1 MATPDDIAALRRE
14 LEGLLAQARRI
25 EQRIDALEATPEAAP
40 LEVAA
45 APEPEPARPVPVPVP
60 VPVPPPLPVRR
71 AAAEESTREAESVAP
86 MATEPP
92 AAPAWSLADGLRSIY
107 RAIGPK
113 ESMSWEMALGTYW
126 LPRLAVLLLA
136 IGVVWGLTL
145 AAQRW
150 GGWWQPYLR
159 LAAGYGLAA
168 ALYGG
173 GRYFERKRDGLA
185 AGSFIDYARVMMAGG
200 TALVYFVTFAT
211 YYVPYTRIF
220 ADPYITLLLLTAI
233 MAGWGFMAHR
243 RRSAT
248 LALAVTL
255 LGHFTAGLATLTLPE
270 PPTATIVGL
279 LALNLGAGYFIA
291 RFGWRLVG
299 LAGVIGGYV
308 NYFLWLAYSESSD
321 SPAALAGGMA
331 VLVAYW
337 AIFAV
342 AEYLASARPDV
353 QASHRLRSLYLSLNS
368 GGLVLLGVGLVMG
381 FDFAEPHLY
390 AFLFTAAAVF
400 LAFGLLYLRTRPG
413 DTLYSVYITKAS
425 AVAALGLADYFD
437 GSALTVSLAVEAIVL
452 LVAARRSGLAAP
464 RALSMLTL
472 ALALTHGLY
481 MAVVEDGHIG
491 ESLTYPGG
499 LAPVLCTLLAVA
511 VWCALHDRTTWPL
524 IPAASLTQ
532 RPRLHRWLWRWTF
545 AESLSASTTARP
557 IAITA
562 FAAFIANAHAAAQ
575 LGLLHDT
582 WPWAAALLGMLALA
596 QAAAAALLRAPGLS
610 AGAIASGALG
620 CCAWLLAGNAV
631 LPEMPQAD
639 DSVFAAILGGAL
651 FATAEIF
658 RLFRQTAPQPGG
670 ETERKGVAYI
680 WMLVTA
686 VLVITTVG
694 ADVGP
699 MHQAVTLLAFAAAF
713 SVYAFVSGSAQAGL
727 AGLAIYVVGVFAGA
741 SVATNFTP
749 AAWMPACLGLA
760 ACCALLSEASW
771 WGTRPGL
778 RHHQRPEVGP
788 HLLYFGVAALA
799 AGAVLDHAQGL
810 NALLGLLAVAA
821 AAVGLAFVLHARAHT
836 FVAAAMLLWAALY
849 WRETLAVGTDARLQ
863 GAWAVALAAIVAGR
877 VLTRRAAYPL
887 PVAENLLLA
896 IAWAVLAGHYLEG
909 EGYLVREQGVA
920 LGFLA
925 LAAITRAP
933 AALVLSLATAV
944 LATAGALLAAYDGG
958 PPDATHAAA
967 LGLGALYAFLLERA
981 FAVARA
987 RGLLPALP
995 TLDALPPALAVAP
1008 PALLVLALERTPA
1021 LGSYYLTIAWTAAAA
1036 AVMLIAVLAK
1046 QRYYRYAALAIFA
1059 LALGRVAFID
1069 TRELDGLYR
1078 VAAVMFL
1085 GVVLLGVGYGYIKAR
1100 ERGGK

>member
-1 MATPDDIAALRRE
+1 MATPDEIAALRRE

-25 EQRIDALEATPEAAP
+25 EQRIDALEPVP

-45 APEPEPARPVPVPVP
+45 APEPEPARPVPVP
-60 VPVPPPLPVRR
+60 PPLPVRR
-71 AAAEESTREAESVAP
+71 AAAEEPAREAEFIAP
-86 MATEPP
+86 PESMRP
-92 AAPAWSLADGLRSIY
+92 AAPKPHAAPEWSLADGLRSLY

-136 IGVVWGLTL
+136 VGVVWGLTL

-173 GRYFERKRDGLA
+173 GRYFERKRDGVA

-255 LGHFTAGLATLTLPE
+255 LGHFTAGLATLTLPQ

-308 NYFLWLAYSESSD
+308 NYILWLAYSESSD

-337 AIFAV
+337 TIFAV

-381 FDFAEPHLY
+381 FDFAEPYLY
-390 AFLFTAAAVF
+390 AFLFAAAAVF

-437 GSALTVSLAVEAIVL
+437 GSALTLSLAVEAIVL
-452 LVAARRSGLAAP
+452 LAAARRSGLAAP

-472 ALALTHGLY
+472 ALALAHGLY
-481 MAVVEDGHIG
+481 LAIVEGGHIG
-491 ESLTYPGG
+491 EALTYPGG

-524 IPAASLTQ
+524 IPAASLAQ
-532 RPRLHRWLWRWTF
+532 RPQVHRWLWRWTF
-545 AESLSASTTARP
+545 AESPFASTTARP
-557 IAITA
+557 IAITS

-575 LGLLHDT
+575 LGLLEFT
-582 WPWAAALLGMLALA
+582 WPWAAALLGVLALS

-620 CCAWLLAGNAV
+620 CCAWLLAGESAP
-631 LPEMPQAD
+631 PEMPQAAD
-639 DSVFAAILGGAL
+639 WIFAAILGGAL

-670 ETERKGVAYI
+670 ETERKGVTYI

-686 VLVITTVG
+686 ALVVTTVG
-694 ADVGP
+694 SDVGP

-713 SVYAFVSGSAQAGL
+713 SAYAFVWGSAQAGL

-741 SVATNFTP
+741 SVAPSFTP
-749 AAWMPACLGLA
+749 AAWMPVCLGLA
-760 ACCALLSEASW
+760 ACCAVLSEAKW
-771 WGTRPGL
+771 WGARAGL

-799 AGAVLDHAQGL
+799 AGAVVDHAQGL
-810 NALLGLLAVAA
+810 NALLGLLAIAA
-821 AAVGLAFVLHARAHT
+821 ASVGLSFVLHARAHT
-836 FVAAAMLLWAALY
+836 FVATAMMLWATAHWHY
-849 WRETLAVGTDARLQ
+849 TIEAGSDARVQ
-863 GAWAVALAAIVAGR
+863 GAWVVAIAAIAAGR
-877 VLTRRAAYPL
+877 LLTLRAAYPR
-887 PVAENLLLA
+887 PVAENLLLT
-896 IAWAVLAGHYLEG
+896 IAWAALAGHYLEG
-909 EGYLVREQGVA
+909 DGYLVREQAVA
-920 LGFLA
+920 LGFLT

-944 LATAGALLAAYDGG
+944 LATAAALLAAYDGG
-958 PPDATHAAA
+958 PPDAGHAAA

-981 FAVARA
+981 FAVART

-995 TLDALPPALAVAP
+995 TLDALPPVLAAIP

-1036 AVMLIAVLAK
+1036 GVMLVAVLAK

-1059 LALGRVAFID
+1059 LALARVAFID